1 MNEINMTN
9 HLAEI
14 HRINVLALAT
24 HYDLVKRTFSE
35 IVGISKST
43 YDNCF
48 MNNKTAPSKKTMEM
62 IAVAFNINE
71 GALDKVD
78 FEPVADSSLPDKP
91 VAAPKRPAPKK
102 VAPALPVVIE
112 QTQIHLRVGKTTI
125 ETEVSKDIAEQ
136 ILKLAVW
143 GDVL

>member
-1 MNEINMTN
+1 MNGINMTN

-14 HRINVLALAT
+14 HRINVLSLVT

-48 MNNKTAPSKKTMEM
+48 TNNKTDPSKKTMEM

-78 FEPVADSSLPDKP
+78 FEPVVNSSLPDRS
-91 VAAPKRPAPKK
+91 AAPKRPAPKK
-102 VAPALPVVIE
+102 AAPALPVVIE